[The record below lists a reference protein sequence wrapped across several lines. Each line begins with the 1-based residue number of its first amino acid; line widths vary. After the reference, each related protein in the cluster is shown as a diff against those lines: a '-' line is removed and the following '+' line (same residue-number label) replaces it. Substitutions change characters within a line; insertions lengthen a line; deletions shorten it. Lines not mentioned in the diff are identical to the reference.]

1 MKLSVDTNLA
11 QAYLGDEEGLLQI
24 RKAGFDCVDYTF
36 YGVDSY
42 QSPILNDGYV
52 AYAKKMRGVLDEIG
66 LECNQA
72 HAPMIFDNE
81 YGSPFDVSCAPY
93 RSVVRSMEAA
103 SILGAKQI
111 VIHPVAIRGAL
122 YSDPVEDY
130 NVEFYRSFIPYCEK
144 FNIKIAIENLY
155 NTDRK
160 RNGYINHRCGT
171 PRMLARMLERLDS
184 PWFTAC
190 VDLGHAALLG
200 FEPQE
205 FLTEMPKGTVTALH
219 VHDTDYVSDLHQL
232 PFLAKHDW
240 NKIMEALKEIGY
252 TGEFTFEVSPFY
264 SKFPK
269 ELIPD
274 ALKFS
279 HAVGRYLISLYEK
292 A

>member
-1 MKLSVDTNLA
+1 MKLSMESYAPRVA
-11 QAYLGDEEGLLQI
+11 LGDEEAFRQI
-24 RKAGFDCVDYTF
+24 RKAGYDCVDYTF
-36 YGVDSY
+36 YEMDPY
-42 QSPILNDGYV
+42 QDPILNDGYV
-52 AYAKKMRGVLDEIG
+52 EYAKRLRGILDEIG

-72 HAPMIFDNE
+72 HAPMVFDNE
-81 YGSPFDVSCAPY
+81 HGTPFDVSQPSY
-93 RSVVRSMEAA
+93 RAVVRSMESA

-111 VIHPVAIRGAL
+111 IVHPVAIHGAL

-171 PRMLARMLERLDS
+171 PRMLARMLERLNS

-200 FEPQE
+200 FEPQD

-219 VHDTDYVSDLHQL
+219 VHDTDYIHDSHQL

-240 NKIMEALKEIGY
+240 GKIMEALKKIEY
-252 TGEFTFEVSPFY
+252 TGEFTFEICKY
-264 SKFPK
+264 NEAFPK

-279 HAVGRYLISLYEK
+279 HAVGRYLISLYEQ